1 MNVSYLDMRR
11 ILLLSCLLTMLAS
24 LGTLLSCPARA
35 QDKVAVFMKAK
46 LAHSQQVL
54 KGLATEDFE
63 LIAKNAQAMSLLC
76 EDEIWM
82 VLQTPEYRERSTEF
96 RRSVDSVTEA
106 AKKKNLEAAA
116 LGYVDV
122 TLKCVNCHKYVRK
135 VRMARLEELPQR
147 ERAPLPLLSR

>member
-1 MNVSYLDMRR
+1 MRR
-11 ILLLSCLLTMLAS
+11 MLLPCCLFASILMFAAVFSS
-24 LGTLLSCPARA
+24 SVPA
-35 QDKVAVFMKAK
+35 QDNVAVFMKAK
-46 LAHSQQVL
+46 LKHSQEVL
-54 KGLATEDFE
+54 KGLATEDFDM
-63 LIAKNAQAMSLLC
+63 IAKNSQAMSLLC

-96 RRSVDSVTEA
+96 RRSVDAVTEA

-135 VRMARLEELPQR
+135 VRMARLEEFPQLKLGSK
-147 ERAPLPLLSR
+147 PQ